1 MTAPATEETPDEM
14 PGMVT
19 VAEACRQLGI
29 SKVKFYELLNGGHIA
44 TVLPTPGGGR
54 GKRRVGHGGPRAS
67 RRIEQAEINAFIERN
82 RETAQ

>member
-1 MTAPATEETPDEM
+1 
-14 PGMVT
+14 MVT

-44 TVLPTPGGGR
+44 TVLLPTPGGAR
-54 GKRRVGHGGPRAS
+54 DKRRVGHGGPRAS

-82 RETAQ
+82 RQTSPQ